1 MSRYDPFHPDELRE
15 PSPGTEDSRER
26 KPEDRSASIGR
37 GGSGRD
43 ETNNSREGTDRNPE
57 RNRQPRQKYQDRDR
71 TYDLRESEM
80 RALADIGQFRAVRTR
95 DLIELRYGG
104 DARQAERD
112 ITNLK
117 SQGLLQQKTL
127 DGTEKEPLLALTR
140 EAQQFLDRNRPEGSH
155 SGQTFYHGFV
165 KPREARHDAEVY
177 RLYERAAKEIKHEG
191 GKNLRV
197 VLDFELK
204 RNLYRDLAKLKDLP
218 PEQQEEER
226 ERIAQSHGL
235 TVVNGRIP
243 LPDLRIEYETRDY
256 QQARVDLELATQ
268 DYRAAGIAE
277 KAKAGF
283 TIYAPR
289 DEAARLRAAIR
300 DPELTR
306 GILSL

>member
-1 MSRYDPFHPDELRE
+1 MSRYSPFDPDELRE
-15 PSPGTEDSRER
+15 PAPANEGSRQRE
-26 KPEDRSASIGR
+26 PEDRPPTIGR
-37 GGSGRD
+37 GGSGRE
-43 ETNNSREGTDRNPE
+43 ETNDPRDCGE
-57 RNRQPRQKYQDRDR
+57 RKSERDRQPRQKYQDRER
-71 TYDLRESEM
+71 TYNLRESEM
-80 RALADIGQFRAVRTR
+80 RTLTEVGQFRIVRTE
-95 DLIELRYGG
+95 DVVEIRYGG

-127 DGTEKEPLLALTR
+127 HGTNKEPLLALTR
-140 EAQQFLDRNRPEGSH
+140 EAHHFLNRNRPETSD
-155 SGQTFYHGFV
+155 QTFYHGLV
-165 KPREARHDAEVY
+165 KPREARHDAAVY
-177 RLYERAAKEIKHEG
+177 RLYDHAAKEITREG
-191 GKNLRV
+191 GTKLRV

-218 PEQQEEER
+218 REQQQEER
-226 ERIAQSHGL
+226 EHIAQNHGL
-235 TVVNGRIP
+235 TVVNGKIP
-243 LPDLRIEYETRDY
+243 LPDLRIEYETRDH

-289 DEAARLRAAIR
+289 EDASRLRAAIR